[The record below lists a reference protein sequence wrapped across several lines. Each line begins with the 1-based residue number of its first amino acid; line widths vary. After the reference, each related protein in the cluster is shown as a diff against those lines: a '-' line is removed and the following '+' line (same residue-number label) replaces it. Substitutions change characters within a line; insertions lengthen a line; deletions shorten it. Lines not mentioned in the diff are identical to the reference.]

1 MIIFNLWGHDS
12 QMNIVVQGGK
22 YVLLF
27 YDVNSIITNNH
38 FKSGIAKIK

>member
-12 QMNIVVQGGK
+12 QKNIVVQGGK
-22 YVLLF
+22 YLLLF
-27 YDVNSIITNNH
+27 YDVNSIITNDH

>member
-1 MIIFNLWGHDS
+1 
-12 QMNIVVQGGK
+12 MNIVVQGGK
-22 YVLLF
+22 YLLLF

>member
-12 QMNIVVQGGK
+12 QKNIVVQWGK
-22 YVLLF
+22 YLLLF
-27 YDVNSIITNNH
+27 YDVNSIITNDH